1 MVLFGGDRLLGS
13 LSLVITMVQVL
24 IPSPAVLASSLSATP
39 SSPASGLGANST
51 IVSFSSLRESSPP
64 SMESS
69 VESQEDPLNSP
80 YPVPWGWL
88 LKTQQDYAQQRHAG
102 LSYYRSPAL
111 VSPDGQYAA
120 YSRIEM
126 RAESELHRSKALSVL
141 FVENLS
147 TGQLQV
153 NRAESPIAAYLD
165 KIGESSEEMAG
176 VISLLIPVSWSK
188 NGDRLLAR
196 QLEGAFNSSDIS
208 DYGVIWHRQSRR
220 MQTLSANLQPNEE
233 VSALLLG
240 WDQNTPDHILF
251 KTSDLGEERS
261 QFVSVGLNGHQSP
274 APTQTAITY
283 GYPVNRSWTGIQA
296 IH

>member
-1 MVLFGGDRLLGS
+1 MVLFGGDHLLCS
-13 LSLVITMVQVL
+13 LSLIITMAPVL
-24 IPSPAVLASSLSATP
+24 TPSLGLASSLAMAVNH
-39 SSPASGLGANST
+39 SSPST
-51 IVSFSSLRESSPP
+51 MVSFSSLKESSPLP
-64 SMESS
+64 ALEPALEPAI
-69 VESQEDPLNSP
+69 ESQEDPLNSP
-80 YPVPWGWL
+80 YPVPWAWL
-88 LKTQQDYAQQRHAG
+88 LKTQQNYTQQRHAG

-153 NRAESPIAAYLD
+153 IRAESPIAAYLD
-165 KIGESSEEMAG
+165 KVGESSEEMAG

-208 DYGVIWHRQSRR
+208 DYGVVWHRQNRR

-240 WDQNTPDHILF
+240 WDQNTPDHVLF
-251 KTSDLGEERS
+251 KTSDLGEERP